1 MKRLLCALALFGSL
15 AATGPSFAQNRDPAQ
30 QFTRKNQKFVEAF
43 KPVVAPTMNSTV
55 RIIVDGKDAAIG
67 MVVGPDG
74 WILTKANDLIG
85 AVSVKL
91 RDGKT
96 YPAQIIGIHQAHD
109 LAMLKIEVADLKPI
123 DFKDA
128 GKTEVGSWVACAG
141 PTEEP
146 VAIGVVSVASRNIL
160 NKGPIPKADLSKS
173 AYLGVALE
181 PADGGGAKV
190 GQVVPNAPAQRAGLK
205 ENDVIV
211 TFDGK
216 KFEGPEGFMSL
227 ISGYKPGDQVVLAV
241 RRGDEIIE
249 RKATLERRPTGDNRG
264 DTQNRMGSELS
275 SRRSGYPTIFQHD
288 SVVKPSDC
296 GGPIVDLEGRVIGI
310 NICRAGRTES
320 WAVPAEIVKPLLADL
335 MSGKLPPPK
344 LDLSKVT
351 PSDRVIYAKGDVQ
364 QAEAAKKHADQK
376 LEEARKNL
384 QKAEADLRDAE
395 AKAKEA
401 KAKAAAKK
409 TETKGQPDKPEL
421 RSDPKKAAPKIPD
434 PAKEKTQADPSVVI
448 DSLTKMMSERLALM
462 DDVAAAKW
470 QTKTSAIDSAREV
483 LMLEGLMNRGKGMGL
498 PEEMVR
504 KFFEVQIEVARTRQE
519 VLLAKWNAG
528 DTPRKTDLDLAKDL
542 RPRIDAINLAMLQSL
557 AQLQPQMTDTLRDQL
572 RRRTAAALGSQTLA
586 DLTVEALARR

>member
-15 AATGPSFAQNRDPAQ
+15 AASPPSFAQNRDPAQ

-43 KPVVAPTMNSTV
+43 KPVVAPATNSTV

-67 MVVGPDG
+67 MIVGPDG
-74 WILTKANDLIG
+74 WILTKANDLLG

-91 RDGKT
+91 RDGKS
-96 YPAQIIGIHQAHD
+96 YPAQIIGVHQPHD
-109 LAMLKIEVADLKPI
+109 LAILKIEAADLKPI
-123 DFKDA
+123 DFKEA

-141 PTEEP
+141 PSEEP

-181 PADGGGAKV
+181 PSDSGGAKV

-351 PSDRVIYAKGDVQ
+351 PADRVIYAKGDVQ

-384 QKAEADLRDAE
+384 QKAEADFRDAE

-409 TETKGQPDKPEL
+409 TENKGPDKPEL
-421 RSDPKKAAPKIPD
+421 RSDPKKAEPKIPD
-434 PAKEKTQADPSVVI
+434 PPKEKTSVDPSAAI
-448 DSLTKMMSERLALM
+448 ESLTKAMSVRLALM

-470 QTKTSAIDSAREV
+470 QKKALASDPVRESLMIDDLV
-483 LMLEGLMNRGKGMGL
+483 IQGKEMGL
-498 PEEMVR
+498 PEAMVR
-504 KFFEVQIEVARTRQE
+504 KFFEVQIDSARARQH
-519 VLLAKWNAG
+519 VLLTQWKAG
-528 DTPRKTDLDLAKDL
+528 ETPRKTDLDLVKDL
-542 RPRIDAINLAMLQSL
+542 RPRIDTINTAMLQSL
-557 AQLQPQMTDTLRDQL
+557 AQLRPVMTEAVRDQL
-572 RRRTAAALGSQTLA
+572 RRRTAQALGN
-586 DLTVEALARR
+586 EALADMTIDAIARR

>member
-1 MKRLLCALALFGSL
+1 MKRLLFALALCGTMT
-15 AATGPSFAQNRDPAQ
+15 AASPIFAQNRDPAQ

-43 KPVVAPTMNSTV
+43 KPVVAPATPSTV
-55 RIIVDGKDAAIG
+55 RILVDGKDAAIG

-91 RDGKT
+91 RDGKL
-96 YPAQIIGIHQAHD
+96 YPAQIVGVHQAHD
-109 LAMLKIEVADLKPI
+109 LAMLKIEATDLKPI
-123 DFKDA
+123 DFKEA

-141 PTEEP
+141 PSDEP

-181 PADGGGAKV
+181 PNEGGGAKV
-190 GQVVPNAPAQRAGLK
+190 GQIVPNTPAQKAGLK
-205 ENDVIV
+205 ANDVII

-241 RRGDEIIE
+241 RRGDEILE
-249 RKATLERRPTGDNRG
+249 RKVQLERRPAGDNRG
-264 DTQNRMGSELS
+264 DVQTRMGSELS

-335 MSGKLPPPK
+335 MSGKMPPPK

-351 PSDRVIYAKGDVQ
+351 PADRVVYAKGDVE
-364 QAEAAKKHADQK
+364 QAEAAKKRADQK
-376 LEEARKNL
+376 LEGSPQE
-384 QKAEADLRDAE
+384 
-395 AKAKEA
+395 
-401 KAKAAAKK
+401 
-409 TETKGQPDKPEL
+409 
-421 RSDPKKAAPKIPD
+421 
-434 PAKEKTQADPSVVI
+434 PAK
-448 DSLTKMMSERLALM
+448 
-462 DDVAAAKW
+462 
-470 QTKTSAIDSAREV
+470 
-483 LMLEGLMNRGKGMGL
+483 
-498 PEEMVR
+498 
-504 KFFEVQIEVARTRQE
+504 ARTRF
-519 VLLAKWNAG
+519 
-528 DTPRKTDLDLAKDL
+528 PRSRSQGQGRTEPGERAASKKTRKG
-542 RPRIDAINLAMLQSL
+542 R
-557 AQLQPQMTDTLRDQL
+557 
-572 RRRTAAALGSQTLA
+572 
-586 DLTVEALARR
+586 